1 MTTSQTLCLTKDM
14 TIYNALDQK
23 HELLDALIGSD
34 DIELDLSVSVPIV
47 GKSLEERAMARADRA
62 IADEEA
68 RGTAWLAEH

>member
-1 MTTSQTLCLTKDM
+1 MRAGATTSMRPSEDSSSTLL
-14 TIYNALDQK
+14 
-23 HELLDALIGSD
+23 